1 MPIRN
6 THRVG
11 DWLMVDE
18 ESGHIVYRSDCV
30 KIWDGTYRR
39 AKSYETR
46 QPQEF
51 VKAKSDPKALTQ
63 VRSVPNTASICNVL
77 PSTIGNTSVSF
88 PRGVAA
94 HLYMGPGIGEAEIGC
109 DFVVS

>member
-18 ESGHIVYRSDCV
+18 ESGHIGYRSQMR

-39 AKSYETR
+39 AKSFETR

-51 VKAKSDPKALTQ
+51 VKARSDPKALRE
-63 VRSVPNTASICNVL
+63 VRSVSNV
-77 PSTIGNTSVSF
+77 PKPCIISPQFVGNTTVLTKDS
-88 PRGVAA
+88 AA
-94 HLYMGPGIGEAEIGC
+94 SHLFGNPGIGSGEIEC
-109 DFVVS
+109 DFQVG